1 MFEKRLSP
9 QEVQAKASRLLRM
22 GEDSTL
28 RLSEE
33 EIEYLK
39 KIQRGQTENVVSDNF
54 FSTKKRIANLDH

>member
-1 MFEKRLSP
+1 MLEKRLSP

-39 KIQRGQTENVVSDNF
+39 KIQRG
-54 FSTKKRIANLDH
+54 